1 MMEDVALGPARI
13 LLVDDEE
20 GLRITLAANL
30 ELEGHTVL
38 EAANGEEALRLLGE
52 HPVDVV
58 LSDMRMPGLHGV
70 DLLRRIK
77 QARPDMPVVLMTAF
91 TAEELVEDALAE
103 GAFTVLPKPFDVA
116 HALDTILRAARA
128 PQVLVVD
135 DTEPVARAM
144 VRALS
149 TVGLR
154 ARAVYSG
161 EEALTW
167 LRSGDFDVCV
177 LDLVMPEMSGPELV
191 AKVKAADLSVAV
203 IAMSGHVVPELL
215 RKVAAQ
221 GAVVCM
227 TKPVPLRE
235 LVQAIARV
243 RGQPR
248 VQGPAGPPGVR
259 N

>member
-1 MMEDVALGPARI
+1 MVPARI

-20 GLRITLAANL
+20 SLRITLAANL

-38 EAANGEEALRLLGE
+38 EAASAEDALKVLSE
-52 HPVDVV
+52 HSVDVV
-58 LSDMRMPGLHGV
+58 LTDIRMPGLHGV

-77 QARPDMPVVLMTAF
+77 QDRPDMPVVLMTAF
-91 TAEELVEDALAE
+91 TAEELVDDALAE

-116 HALDTILRAARA
+116 HALDTILRAVRA
-128 PQVLVVD
+128 PQILVVD
-135 DTEPVARAM
+135 DTEKVAQAM

-154 ARAVYSG
+154 AKAVYSG
-161 EEALTW
+161 EEALSS
-167 LRSGDFDVCV
+167 LRSGSYDVCV

-191 AKVKAADLSVAV
+191 TKVREADLSVAV
-203 IAMSGHVVPELL
+203 IAMSGHVVPEML
-215 RKVAAQ
+215 RRVAAQ

-248 VQGPAGPPGVR
+248 GPAGAR

>member
-1 MMEDVALGPARI
+1 MEEVAVGPARI

-20 GLRITLAANL
+20 SLRITLAANL

-38 EAANGEEALRLLGE
+38 EACSGEDALRVLSE
-52 HPVDVV
+52 HQVDVV
-58 LSDMRMPGLHGV
+58 RTDIRMPGLHGV
-70 DLLRRIK
+70 ELLRRIK
-77 QARPDMPVVLMTAF
+77 QERPDMPVVLMTAF
-91 TAEELVEDALAE
+91 TAEELVDDALAE

-116 HALDTILRAARA
+116 HALDTVLRAVRA

-135 DTEPVARAM
+135 DTEKVAQAM

-161 EEALTW
+161 EEALTS
-167 LRSGDFDVCV
+167 LRSGAFDVCV

-191 AKVKAADLSVAV
+191 KKVREAALSVAV
-203 IAMSGHVVPELL
+203 IAVSGHVVPEML
-215 RKVAAQ
+215 RVVAAQ

-243 RGQPR
+243 RGRP
-248 VQGPAGPPGVR
+248 QGPFGAR

>member
-1 MMEDVALGPARI
+1 MEEVAVVPARI

-20 GLRITLAANL
+20 SLRITLAANL

-38 EAANGEEALRLLGE
+38 EAASAEDALKVLSE
-52 HPVDVV
+52 HSVDVV
-58 LSDMRMPGLHGV
+58 LTDIRMPGLHGV

-77 QARPDMPVVLMTAF
+77 QDRPDMPVVLMTAF
-91 TAEELVEDALAE
+91 TAEELVDDALAE

-116 HALDTILRAARA
+116 HALDTILRAVRA
-128 PQVLVVD
+128 PQILVVD
-135 DTEPVARAM
+135 DTEKVAQAM

-154 ARAVYSG
+154 AKAVYSG
-161 EEALTW
+161 EEALSS
-167 LRSGDFDVCV
+167 LRSGSYDVCV

-191 AKVKAADLSVAV
+191 TKVREADLSVAV
-203 IAMSGHVVPELL
+203 IAMSGHVVPEML
-215 RKVAAQ
+215 RRVAAQ

-248 VQGPAGPPGVR
+248 GPAGAR

>member
-1 MMEDVALGPARI
+1 MMEDVAVAPARI

-20 GLRITLAANL
+20 SLRITLAANL

-38 EAANGEEALRLLGE
+38 EAANGEEALRLLE
-52 HPVDVV
+52 HQSVDVV
-58 LSDMRMPGLHGV
+58 LTDIRMPGLHGV
-70 DLLRRIK
+70 ELLRRIK
-77 QARPDMPVVLMTAF
+77 QERPDMPVVLMTAF
-91 TAEELVEDALAE
+91 TAEELVDDALAE
-103 GAFTVLPKPFDVA
+103 GAFTVLPKPFDVT
-116 HALDTILRAARA
+116 HALDTVLRAARA

-135 DTEPVARAM
+135 DTEQVARGM

-161 EEALTW
+161 EEALAS
-167 LRSGDFDVCV
+167 LRSGEYDVCV

-191 AKVKAADLSVAV
+191 SKVRAANLSVAI
-203 IAMSGHVVPELL
+203 IAVSGHVVPEML
-215 RKVAAQ
+215 RRVAAQ

-243 RGQPR
+243 RGRPQ
-248 VQGPAGPPGVR
+248 QGLQGAR
-259 N
+259 I

>member
-1 MMEDVALGPARI
+1 MEEVAVVSARI

-20 GLRITLAANL
+20 SLRITLAANL

-38 EAANGEEALRLLGE
+38 EAASAEDALKLLSE
-52 HPVDVV
+52 QPVDVV
-58 LSDMRMPGLHGV
+58 LTDIRMPGLHGV
-70 DLLRRIK
+70 ELLRRIK
-77 QARPDMPVVLMTAF
+77 RDRPDMPVVLMTAF
-91 TAEELVEDALAE
+91 TAEELVDDALAE

-116 HALDTILRAARA
+116 HALDTILRAVRA
-128 PQVLVVD
+128 PQILVVD
-135 DTEPVARAM
+135 DTEPVARGL
-144 VRALS
+144 VRSLS

-154 ARAVYSG
+154 AKAVYSG
-161 EEALTW
+161 EEALTS
-167 LRSGDFDVCV
+167 LRSGAYDVCV

-191 AKVKAADLSVAV
+191 TKVREADLSVAV
-203 IAMSGHVVPELL
+203 IAMSGHVVPEML
-215 RKVAAQ
+215 RRVAAQ

-248 VQGPAGPPGVR
+248 GPAGAR

>member
-1 MMEDVALGPARI
+1 MGSARI

-20 GLRITLAANL
+20 SLRITLAANL

-38 EAANGEEALRLLGE
+38 EASSGEDALRVLGE

-58 LSDMRMPGLHGV
+58 LTDIRMPGLHGV
-70 DLLRRIK
+70 ELLRRIK
-77 QARPDMPVVLMTAF
+77 QERPDLPVVLMTAF
-91 TAEELVEDALAE
+91 TAEELVDDALAG

-116 HALDTILRAARA
+116 HALDTVLRAVRA
-128 PQVLVVD
+128 PQVLLVD
-135 DTEPVARAM
+135 DEEQVARGL
-144 VRALS
+144 VRQLS

-161 EEALTW
+161 EEALAS
-167 LRSGDFDVCV
+167 LRSGAFDVCV

-191 AKVKAADLSVAV
+191 AKVRAADLSVAV
-203 IAMSGHVVPELL
+203 IAVSGHVVPEMQ
-215 RKVAAQ
+215 RRVAAQ
-221 GAVVCM
+221 GAVMCM

-243 RGQPR
+243 RGRP
-248 VQGPAGPPGVR
+248 QGSFGVR
-259 N
+259 S

>member
-1 MMEDVALGPARI
+1 MEEVEVVPARI

-20 GLRITLAANL
+20 SLRITLAANL

-38 EAANGEEALRLLGE
+38 EAASAEDALKLLSE
-52 HPVDVV
+52 QSVDVV
-58 LSDMRMPGLHGV
+58 LTDIRMPGLHGV

-77 QARPDMPVVLMTAF
+77 QDRPDMPVVLMTAF
-91 TAEELVEDALAE
+91 TAEELVDDALAE

-116 HALDTILRAARA
+116 HALDTILRAVRA
-128 PQVLVVD
+128 PQILVVD

-161 EEALTW
+161 EEALTS
-167 LRSGDFDVCV
+167 LRSGLYDVCV

-191 AKVKAADLSVAV
+191 TKVREADLSVAV
-203 IAMSGHVVPELL
+203 IAMSGHVVPEML
-215 RKVAAQ
+215 RRVAAQ

-248 VQGPAGPPGVR
+248 GPAGAR